1 MHKHYQNDYQNNEQ
15 LMKILNDL
23 DIKLYNQFNDSW
35 KKSFLDEGICDFR
48 SSKWWQW
55 KSIRIKLGKTGDQ
68 KNN

>member
-1 MHKHYQNDYQNNEQ
+1 
-15 LMKILNDL
+15 MKILNDL